1 MGEAG
6 RATPGGTGV
15 GRENSDPGPRG
26 GGPAK
31 AGIGRKAAG
40 GFFVMVLQTIGVRAI
55 RLSSNVALAWLLFPD
70 DFALFAFAAT
80 LHQFVSVLKNA
91 GLRDILIHREAR
103 IGKWINPAAWMSIAM
118 GLAGAALMVAA
129 APFVAWFYGRDE
141 LILLVFVLAGTT
153 FFQSIGQ
160 VPMAM
165 LHASLRFKT
174 AASIEAVNSSA
185 MILLTVYYAWAGLG
199 PVSFV
204 LPMLNMAMLR
214 AAFLWWLVRPRIKRS
229 PELRRWRYLVGD
241 SVRLI
246 SADVARTVV
255 LQGDYIVLGRA
266 FPNNQAAVGHYFF
279 SYRLSTQ
286 FVYMFAKNLDTVLMP
301 SLSKLQ
307 ADVSRQTS
315 AFLRAIGVLTVVGVP
330 LCLLQ
335 AALVD
340 PVVHLL
346 LPVRF
351 HPTIPYIVVLSIG
364 MVGQLVFGP
373 ATSMIRS
380 QGRFRFYNR
389 LTWINAVVFL
399 AAVIIAAIYGSVF
412 AVASAVA
419 VCAGLFGLL
428 FVWSAIPDAP
438 HRTRAV
444 LGVFARPVCVGGVAC
459 GTGWLLGSMLP
470 GGTAVWEIARIAVI
484 AAVSGLIYIPSIR
497 VLDPAST
504 GELITLARGLLN
516 KVRRRR
522 A

>member
-6 RATPGGTGV
+6 QATPGVAGDG
-15 GRENSDPGPRG
+15 SPPRG
-26 GGPAK
+26 DGPEKGGL
-31 AGIGRKAAG
+31 GRKAAG
-40 GFFVMVLQTIGVRAI
+40 GFLVMVLQTIGVRAI

-103 IGKWINPAAWMSIAM
+103 IGRWINPAAWMSIAM
-118 GLAGAALMVAA
+118 GLAGAALMVAS
-129 APFVAWFYGRDE
+129 APLVAWFYGRDE

-241 SVRLI
+241 SARLI

-266 FPNNQAAVGHYFF
+266 FPNNQTAVGHYFF

-315 AFLRAIGVLTVVGVP
+315 AFLRAIGVLAVVGVP

-335 AALVD
+335 AALVE
-340 PVVHLL
+340 PVVRLL
-346 LPVRF
+346 LPARF
-351 HPTIPYIVVLSIG
+351 HPTIPYIAVLSIG
-364 MVGQLVFGP
+364 MAGQLVFGP

-389 LTWINAVVFL
+389 LTWVNAAVFL
-399 AAVIIAAIYGSVF
+399 AAVILAAVFGSVF
-412 AVASAVA
+412 AVAVAVA
-419 VCAGLFGLL
+419 VCAGLFGVI

-438 HRTRAV
+438 HRVRSV
-444 LGVFARPVCVGGVAC
+444 LRVFARPLLVGGVAC
-459 GTGWLLGSMLP
+459 GSGWLLGSLIP
-470 GGTAVWEIARIAVI
+470 EGGAVDEIARIAVI
-484 AAVSGLIYIPSIR
+484 SAVAGLIYVPSIW

-504 GELITLARGLLN
+504 GELLTLAKGLLN

-522 A
+522 S